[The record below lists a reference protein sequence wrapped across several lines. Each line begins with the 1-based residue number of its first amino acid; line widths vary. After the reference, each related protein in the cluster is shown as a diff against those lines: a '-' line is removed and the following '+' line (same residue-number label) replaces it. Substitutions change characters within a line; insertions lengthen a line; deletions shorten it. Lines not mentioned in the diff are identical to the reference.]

1 MCAIRSLV
9 CYGEVSGGGSSQAD
23 AEAAY
28 IQPLLPDSIHLYVHV
43 PITIMT
49 DEMKASASKLRNP
62 VFRLRR
68 PLYGWS
74 RSGNI
79 WEKHLAETLMS
90 LDKQTEQEL
99 ENKINVIR
107 NTGCWTPLENWPQTF
122 WKCNAEGNIVMLTV
136 FCNGRT

>member
-1 MCAIRSLV
+1 MCAIRSV
-9 CYGEVSGGGSSQAD
+9 VAYGEVSKGGSSQAD

-28 IQPLLPDSIHLYVHV
+28 IQPRLPEDIQFFVHV
-43 PITIMT
+43 PPTIMT
-49 DEMKASASKLRNP
+49 EEMKLSASKLRNP

-90 LDKQTEQEL
+90 FDSNTEQQML
-99 ENKINVIR
+99 ETLNKVRKTVPGNQS
-107 NTGCWTPLENWPQTF
+107 TDFLEAQCF
-122 WKCNAEGNIVMLTV
+122 G
-136 FCNGRT
+136 